1 MPMEANAASAA
12 GSLQPIQRPTNANQT
27 DSPRRIESAVESPFA
42 KETNVT
48 IRNSVADL
56 SAVLERISS
65 AQEDAVEA
73 MPQDLQKVLRNIMR
87 TAFAM
92 DETLA
97 QGVGSAAESWRFSTE
112 QLTNFAKTLA
122 SLGLMSEKGVFDA
135 DFTEGIQT
143 LLQDLKAMVTDASAG
158 RDVFEPA
165 LLHKLAF
172 DFLSKG
178 EATPLPQELVDF
190 LKELPQPIGTTSANS
205 SAQANAAL
213 RQLLNIFVP
222 PAVEMSNAETANPAE
237 MMPNGQTSNS
247 TGMQGQVPLSA
258 NGQTQVST
266 QGATSPANATP
277 NTTMGQATANPSAT
291 NANVQVNM
299 QNAPSVN
306 ANTNP
311 TQGQNASAMLTENA
325 MPANAN
331 PNANEQSQNG
341 IMESP
346 ARSNAPLASEA
357 NGKQSTAQGASMA
370 NHAQA
375 NNASEAKNT
384 DVNIAKQNSQ
394 DTMNPIPAWGVTT
407 QGLRFPL
414 PENADTM
421 GKALRDVATFLLRNP
436 EMPEAE
442 QTALQNFLDKSAG
455 KLPERDLQS
464 LNLLLRLSQGSIPA
478 SVRQAATQ
486 GNLTDLPRLWAFLNF
501 IDLTAV
507 KGMRAHQLRRAARD
521 IAEFAASMRHSMGG
535 SAFRSADATGNQ
547 RSLSFMLPL
556 YLDNGQKEPFPA
568 YLHVYDENKKTAEDG
583 RQHKETWLRLCV
595 LTDHVGA
602 VEMVFQV
609 RDDKAV
615 RLRILFSDPDT
626 LHDFRTFVPEVRGA
640 FKDTK
645 LRLDDL
651 KIGMAGSK

>member
-27 DSPRRIESAVESPFA
+27 DSPRRIEGATESPFA
-42 KETNVT
+42 KETNVS

-56 SAVLERISS
+56 SAVLEKISS

-73 MPQDLQKVLRNIMR
+73 MPEDLQKVLRNIMR

-112 QLTNFAKTLA
+112 QLTSFAKALA
-122 SLGLMSEKGVFDA
+122 SLGLMSEKGAFNA
-135 DFTEGIQT
+135 DFTDGIQT
-143 LLQDLKAMVTDASAG
+143 LLQDLKAMFADASAG

-178 EATPLPQELVDF
+178 EATPLPQELVNF
-190 LKELPQPIGTTSANS
+190 LNEFPSSNTANAMMPNANAS
-205 SAQANAAL
+205 PNAQASAAL

-222 PAVEMSNAETANPAE
+222 PAVEMASAENANL
-237 MMPNGQTSNS
+237 MGMNSQTSNS
-247 TGMQGQVPLSA
+247 ARMQGQVPLSA
-258 NGQTQVST
+258 NGQV
-266 QGATSPANATP
+266 PAQSM
-277 NTTMGQATANPSAT
+277 TTGANPSTA
-291 NANVQVNM
+291 NASVPTNM
-299 QNAPSVN
+299 QNATSTN
-306 ANTNP
+306 ANP
-311 TQGQNASAMLTENA
+311 TQGQNAGSIANASATPTEN
-325 MPANAN
+325 MPPANAN
-331 PNANEQSQNG
+331 ANVHAQGQTGNIATESQIPSTN
-341 IMESP
+341 ETQ
-346 ARSNAPLASEA
+346 
-357 NGKQSTAQGASMA
+357 GKQSTAQGASVV
-370 NHAQA
+370 
-375 NNASEAKNT
+375 NNPNETKST
-384 DVNIAKQNSQ
+384 DINIAKQNPQ
-394 DTMNPIPAWGVTT
+394 DNMNPIPAWGAQA

-421 GKALRDVATFLLRNP
+421 GKALRDVAAFLLRNP
-436 EMPEAE
+436 ETPEAE
-442 QTALQNFLDKSAG
+442 QTALQNFLDKSTG

-501 IDLTAV
+501 IDLTTV

-568 YLHVYDENKKTAEDG
+568 YLHVYDENKKAAEDG

-626 LHDFRTFVPEVRGA
+626 LHDFRSFVPEVRGA